1 MNLLRNFVVLTRLSV
16 SNTPDLDKGK
26 CMRRK
31 YYLSP
36 YQQRIIELDVL
47 QTRKHLLGK
56 RALLILLSVSIVA
69 LLGMGIVG
77 VVQGLPWW
85 LICLCIVGGV
95 ATVWGGIVEV
105 KRMVALS
112 SHLHELDQRDSFV
125 IPEEMYPPVQE
136 NQHE

>member
-1 MNLLRNFVVLTRLSV
+1 
-16 SNTPDLDKGK
+16 
-26 CMRRK
+26 MRRK